1 LRISLYFR
9 NPPTFVSTKIK
20 RAFMALSHPDAISD
34 SDKNRLRAPLRSYF
48 ARHRLA
54 VYVVLGALI
63 ALGVALSLN
72 WLTGDGLLP
81 LVVFVPC
88 M

>member
-1 LRISLYFR
+1 
-9 NPPTFVSTKIK
+9 
-20 RAFMALSHPDAISD
+20 MALS
-34 SDKNRLRAPLRSYF
+34 LRSITVSGGKNSLRETLNSLGDTLSGCFVRY
-48 ARHRLA
+48 RLTLYLLSAAA
-54 VYVVLGALI
+54 V